1 MVFDGP
7 RNKSKKGGEHS
18 TRRFSG
24 NEETTMIDLCV
35 GMGLPFFKAPSEAEA
50 MLTALE
56 RSEMVVIRPYP
67 VDCRLTELYLKIPIY
82 FA

>member
-1 MVFDGP
+1 
-7 RNKSKKGGEHS
+7 
-18 TRRFSG
+18 
-24 NEETTMIDLCV
+24 MIDLCV